1 MGKRDDE
8 WERAGRRIREERAQ
22 RQRRTSSMRTLFEV
36 RAHRRTWSVVLLLLG
51 FAASWLAARHF
62 LQ

>member
-1 MGKRDDE
+1 MAQRDDE
-8 WERAGRRIREERAQ
+8 WERAGKRIREERERA
-22 RQRRTSSMRTLFEV
+22 RLRTSSMRTLFEI
-36 RAHRRTWSVVLLLLG
+36 RAHRRTWSVVIALVG

>member
-8 WERAGRRIREERAQ
+8 WERAGKRIREERE
-22 RQRRTSSMRTLFEV
+22 RRHRTSSMRTLFEV